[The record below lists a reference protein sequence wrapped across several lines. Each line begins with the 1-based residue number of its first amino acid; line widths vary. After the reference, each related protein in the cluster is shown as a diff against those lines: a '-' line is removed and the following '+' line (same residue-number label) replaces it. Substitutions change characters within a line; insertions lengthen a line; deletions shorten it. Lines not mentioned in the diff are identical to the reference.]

1 VDDLDTL
8 LQEASI
14 MTLLRINLAYKV
26 PLVLAITVAILTAPL
41 ITVFAPS
48 LSARKGDA
56 ISRNIIIPTLDLSTD
71 AIIGDFLDLSE

>member
-26 PLVLAITVAILTAPL
+26 PLVLAITVAILTALL

-56 ISRNIIIPTLDLSTD
+56 IRRNIIIPTLDLSTD